1 MARPSK
7 APERRKQ
14 IVWALY
20 DCLSK
25 NGHETVSIKSIAKA
39 ADLPPGVIHYYFDKK
54 DDIVSGLAQAI
65 VDKYSEHMEE
75 RLTSV
80 KSGRERIE
88 VLLDFV
94 VEELIFN
101 EPLNRAFYNLIQ
113 MAFERSDLRRVI
125 KQMFQDYR
133 GRLAD
138 VFAEAGAGD
147 VSPTLGAALVAVAE
161 GFALQWMVAPEVFKP
176 VEVRRF
182 VAQALA
188 DRLPAKLRPRL

>member
-1 MARPSK
+1 MARPSV

-14 IVWALY
+14 IIWALY

-25 NGHETVSIKSIAKA
+25 NGHETVSIKTIAKA
-39 ADLPPGVIHYYFDKK
+39 ADLPPGVIHYYFEKK

-65 VDKYSEHMEE
+65 VDKYSSDMEE

-88 VLLDFV
+88 ILLDFV

-125 KQMFQDYR
+125 KEMFIDYR
-133 GRLAD
+133 SRLAT
-138 VFAEAGAGD
+138 VFEEAGAGD
-147 VSPTLGAALVAVAE
+147 VSRSLGAALVAVAE
-161 GFALQWMVAPEVFKP
+161 GFALQWMVDPDVLEPEQ
-176 VEVRRF
+176 VRRM
-182 VAQALA
+182 VAAALA
-188 DRLPAKLRPRL
+188 DRLPARLRPRL